1 MPLSFEPGDRGETSL
16 LLLGGG
22 PFEKNIE
29 PRCYDLRMTTAASK
43 QLANERFIAQIA
55 RELGLPES
63 KVKVTAGLLADGGT
77 VPFIARYR
85 KEATGSLDEV
95 QIAAIR
101 DRLTQL
107 DELEKRREAILKSL
121 EERNLLTDSLRQKV
135 LAAATLTA
143 LEDVF
148 APYRPKRRTRATMA
162 KDRGLE
168 PLADWLLAHQAS
180 NGNRE
185 EAARFVVAS
194 EDKDKAVPTVEDAL
208 AGARD
213 ILAERFSDDPEARRQ
228 VRRRYE
234 SDARLSSKVITG
246 QDKDPE
252 AAKFRDYFEWSEPLA
267 NVPSHRLLAMRRGEK
282 EGHLLL
288 RIKIDEEQAIGL
300 LQRLFVNGE
309 GAAGREVASACED
322 GFRRLLSASLET
334 EARLSSKKDADKQ
347 AIQVFGENIREL
359 LMAAPLGQ
367 KCVLA
372 IDPGFRTGCKVVVLD
387 AQGKLLHDSVV
398 YATGNSSGQVAQ
410 AREQVLKMV
419 DRFKVEAIAIGNGTA
434 SRETEAFIRS
444 CRLPGAIAIVVVN
457 ESGAS
462 IYSASEVARE
472 EFPDKDLTVRGA
484 VSIGRRLMDPL
495 AELVKLEPK
504 SIGVGQYQHDV
515 DQRLLK
521 EKLSDVVVS
530 SVNRVGVE
538 VNTASRQLLSY
549 VAGLNETIAGN
560 IVRYRNENG
569 PLKSRSELKK
579 VPRLGPK
586 AFEQAA
592 GFLRIR
598 GAKNPLDSSGVHPE
612 SYEVVKRM
620 AMDLECKVTDLV
632 EQGALR
638 SKVQLEQYVDERV
651 GLPTLTDIMDEL
663 AKPGRDPRE
672 RFEAFS
678 FDPSVEKP
686 ADLKLG
692 MKLPGIVT
700 NVTAFGAFVDVGV
713 HQDGLVHVSQL
724 SDDFVKDPATVVKV
738 GQKVSVTVVEL
749 DLQRNRIGLSRKT
762 NPEIGGSRKPGRDKQ
777 PTSSRNSSPGPR
789 PKREPRQFGGGS
801 LADAFDQALKK
812 K

>member
-1 MPLSFEPGDRGETSL
+1 MTSEITTPSSSVKATASLRGQEH
-16 LLLGGG
+16 
-22 PFEKNIE
+22 FVI
-29 PRCYDLRMTTAASK
+29 
-43 QLANERFIAQIA
+43 QIA
-55 RELGLPES
+55 RELGLSES
-63 KVKVTAGLLADGGT
+63 HVRVTAGLLADGGT

-101 DRLTQL
+101 DRLNQL
-107 DELEKRREAILKSL
+107 AELEKRREAILKSL
-121 EERNLLTDSLRQKV
+121 DERKLLTDALREKV
-135 LAAATLTA
+135 LGAKTLTA

-168 PLADWLLAHQAS
+168 PLADWLFTHQVS
-180 NGNRE
+180 NDSSTKAE
-185 EAARFVVAS
+185 EFLVKS
-194 EDKDKAVPTVEDAL
+194 EDKDKAVPTVDDAL
-208 AGARD
+208 SGARD
-213 ILAERFSDDPEARRQ
+213 ILAERFSDDPEARKLIRK
-228 VRRRYE
+228 RYE
-234 SDARLSSKVITG
+234 SEAILSSKVITG
-246 QDKDPE
+246 QDQDPG
-252 AAKFRDYFEWSEPLA
+252 AAKFRDYFEWSEPLSK
-267 NVPSHRLLAMRRGEK
+267 VPSHRLLAMRRGEK

-288 RIKIDEEQAIGL
+288 RIRIEEEQAIGL
-300 LQRLFVNGE
+300 LQRLFVTDNGL
-309 GAAGREVASACED
+309 AGRQVALACED
-322 GFRRLLSASLET
+322 SFKRLLSASLET
-334 EARLSSKKDADKQ
+334 EARLTGKKQADEQ

-367 KCVLA
+367 KSVLA
-372 IDPGFRTGCKVVVLD
+372 MDPGFRTGCKVVVLD
-387 AQGKLLHDSVV
+387 AQGKLLHDEVV
-398 YATGNSSGQVAQ
+398 FATGNSASQVAR
-410 AREQVLKMV
+410 AREQMLTMV
-419 DRFKVEAIAIGNGTA
+419 DRFKVEAIAIGNGTG
-434 SRETEAFIRS
+434 SRETEAFVRS
-444 CRLPGAIAIVVVN
+444 CGLSTAISVVVVN

-495 AELVKLEPK
+495 AELVKLKPK

-549 VAGLNETIAGN
+549 VAGLNDTIAGN
-560 IVRYRNENG
+560 IVDYRNEKG
-569 PLKSRSELKK
+569 PLKSRAELKK
-579 VPRLGPK
+579 VSRLGPK

-592 GFLRIR
+592 GFLRI
-598 GAKNPLDSSGVHPE
+598 GQAKNPLDSSGVHPE

-620 AMDLECKVTDLV
+620 AADLQCQVRDLV
-632 EQGALR
+632 EKGNLR
-638 SKVQLEQYVDERV
+638 QQVQLEQYVDERV
-651 GLPTLTDIMDEL
+651 GLPTLTDIMEEL

-678 FDPSVEKP
+678 FDPNVEKP

-724 SDDFVKDPATVVKV
+724 SDDFVSDPATVVKV
-738 GQKVSVTVVEL
+738 GQKVKVTVVEV
-749 DLQRNRIGLSRKT
+749 DLARNRIGLSCKT
-762 NPEIGGSRKPGRDKQ
+762 NPEIGARSQSGHDRKRSDHPR
-777 PTSSRNSSPGPR
+777 GPR
-789 PKREPRQFGGGS
+789 ASRPPREQRSFGGGS

-812 K
+812 KP

>member
-1 MPLSFEPGDRGETSL
+1 MTSD
-16 LLLGGG
+16 
-22 PFEKNIE
+22 IA
-29 PRCYDLRMTTAASK
+29 TSSSSASVESN
-43 QLANERFIAQIA
+43 QQRQERLVVQIA
-55 RELGLPES
+55 RELGLSEPH
-63 KVKVTAGLLADGGT
+63 VRVTAGLLADGGT

-101 DRLTQL
+101 DRLNQL
-107 DELEKRREAILKSL
+107 AELEKRRDAILKSL
-121 EERNLLTDSLRQKV
+121 DERKLLTEALRKKV
-135 LAAATLTA
+135 LGAETLTA

-148 APYRPKRRTRATMA
+148 APFRPKRRTRATMA
-162 KDRGLE
+162 RDRGLE
-168 PLADWLLAHQAS
+168 PLAEWLLANQAS
-180 NGNRE
+180 NDSNTQA
-185 EAARFVVAS
+185 EAFRVQS
-194 EDKDKAVPTVEDAL
+194 DDKDKAVPTVDDAL
-208 AGARD
+208 TGARD
-213 ILAERFSDDPEARRQ
+213 ILAERFSDDPEARRL
-228 VRRRYE
+228 VRKRYE
-234 SDARLSSKVITG
+234 TEAILSSKVITG
-246 QDKDPE
+246 QEQDPG

-267 NVPSHRLLAMRRGEK
+267 KVPSHRLLAMRRGEK

-288 RIKIDEEQAIGL
+288 RIRIEEEAAIGL
-300 LQRLFVNGE
+300 LHRLFVTDKGL
-309 GAAGREVASACED
+309 AGRQVALACEE
-322 GFRRLLSASLET
+322 GFKRLLSASLET
-334 EARLSSKKDADKQ
+334 EARLAHKKQADEE

-372 IDPGFRTGCKVVVLD
+372 MDPGLRTGCKVVVLD
-387 AQGKLLHDSVV
+387 AQGKLLHDEVV
-398 YATGNSSGQVAQ
+398 FATGNSASQLAR
-410 AREQVLKMV
+410 AREQMLAMV
-419 DRFKVEAIAIGNGTA
+419 DRFKVEAIAIGNGTG
-434 SRETEAFIRS
+434 SRETEAFARS
-444 CRLPGAIAIVVVN
+444 CGLPNSIAIVMVN

-549 VAGLNETIAGN
+549 VAGLNDTIAGN
-560 IVRYRNENG
+560 IVAYRNENG
-569 PLKSRSELKK
+569 PLKSRAELKK
-579 VPRLGPK
+579 VSRLGPK

-598 GAKNPLDSSGVHPE
+598 QAKNPLDSSGVHPE
-612 SYEVVKRM
+612 SYDVVKRM
-620 AMDLECKVTDLV
+620 ATDLQCQVKDLV
-632 EQGALR
+632 EQGNLR
-638 SKVQLEQYVDERV
+638 QQVRLEQYVDDRV
-651 GLPTLTDIMDEL
+651 GLPTLTDIMEEL
-663 AKPGRDPRE
+663 AKPGRDPRQ

-678 FDPSVEKP
+678 FDPNVEKP

-724 SDDFVKDPATVVKV
+724 SDDFVSDPATVVKV
-738 GQKVSVTVVEL
+738 GQRVKVTVVEL
-749 DLQRNRIGLSRKT
+749 DLARNRIGLSRKA
-762 NPEIGGSRKPGRDKQ
+762 NPEIGARSQSGRERKGPDQSRGPRGSRP
-777 PTSSRNSSPGPR
+777 PR
-789 PKREPRQFGGGS
+789 EQRGFGGGS

-812 K
+812 KP

>member
-1 MPLSFEPGDRGETSL
+1 MAISPSNPNSLSTAQTS
-16 LLLGGG
+16 
-22 PFEKNIE
+22 
-29 PRCYDLRMTTAASK
+29 
-43 QLANERFIAQIA
+43 ERFISQIA
-55 RELGLPES
+55 RELNLNES
-63 KVKVTAGLLADGGT
+63 KVRVTVGLLADGGT

-95 QIAAIR
+95 EIAAIR
-101 DRLTQL
+101 DRLNQL
-107 DELEKRREAILKSL
+107 VDLEKRREAILKSL
-121 EERNLLTDSLRQKV
+121 DERKLLTDSLRKKV
-135 LAAATLTA
+135 MEALTLTA

-148 APYRPKRRTRATMA
+148 APYRPKRRTRATIA

-168 PLADWLLAHQAS
+168 PLANWLMGHQDS
-180 NGNRE
+180 NDVAD
-185 EAARFVVAS
+185 EAAKFVVES
-194 EDKDKAVPTVEDAL
+194 EDKDKAVASSDDAL

-213 ILAERFSDDPEARRQ
+213 ILAERFSDDPEARGLIRK
-228 VRRRYE
+228 RYE
-234 SDARLSSKVITG
+234 TEAILSSKCITG
-246 QDKDPE
+246 QEENPG

-267 NVPSHRLLAMRRGEK
+267 KVPSHRLLAMRRGEK

-288 RIKIDEEQAIGL
+288 RIRVDEEQAALQLRSLFAIG
-300 LQRLFVNGE
+300 NG
-309 GAAGREVASACED
+309 GAGKQVALACD
-322 GFRRLLSASLET
+322 DCFKRLLSASLET
-334 EARLSSKKDADKQ
+334 EARLAGKKEADEQ

-372 IDPGFRTGCKVVVLD
+372 MDPGFRTGCKVVVLD
-387 AQGKLLHDSVV
+387 AQGKLLHDEVV
-398 YATGNSSGQVAQ
+398 FATGNSASQVARS
-410 AREQVLKMV
+410 REQMLAMV
-419 DRFKVEAIAIGNGTA
+419 SRFKVEAIAIGNGTG
-434 SRETEAFIRS
+434 SRETEAFARS
-444 CRLPGAIAIVVVN
+444 CGLPASIAIVMVN

-549 VAGLNETIAGN
+549 VAGLNDTIAGN
-560 IVRYRNENG
+560 IVAYRNENG

-579 VPRLGPK
+579 VARLGPK

-592 GFLRIR
+592 GFLRIHQ
-598 GAKNPLDSSGVHPE
+598 AKNPLDSSGVHPE
-612 SYEVVKRM
+612 SYDVVKRM
-620 AMDLECKVTDLV
+620 AADLKCEVRDLV
-632 EQGALR
+632 EKSGLR
-638 SKVQLEQYVDERV
+638 SQVGLEQYVDERI
-651 GLPTLTDIMDEL
+651 GLPTLTDIMEEL

-678 FDPSVEKP
+678 FDASVEKP
-686 ADLKLG
+686 SDLKLG

-724 SDDFVKDPATVVKV
+724 SDDFVSDPATVVKV
-738 GQKVSVTVVEL
+738 GQKVRVTVVEV
-749 DLQRNRIGLSRKT
+749 DLERNRIGLSCKT
-762 NPEIGGSRKPGRDKQ
+762 NPELGSRSQPGRE
-777 PTSSRNSSPGPR
+777 RRSPGNAPRGRAPR
-789 PKREPRQFGGGS
+789 PPREQRGFSAGS

-812 K
+812 KP

>member
-1 MPLSFEPGDRGETSL
+1 MTPDTPSFQSSSSAPANPRGQAHFVT
-16 LLLGGG
+16 
-22 PFEKNIE
+22 
-29 PRCYDLRMTTAASK
+29 
-43 QLANERFIAQIA
+43 QIA
-55 RELGLPES
+55 RELGLSEPH
-63 KVKVTAGLLADGGT
+63 VKVTAGLLADGGT

-101 DRLTQL
+101 DRLNQL
-107 DELEKRREAILKSL
+107 AELEKRREAILKSL
-121 EERNLLTDSLRQKV
+121 DERKLLTDELRKKV
-135 LAAATLTA
+135 LGAETLTA

-162 KDRGLE
+162 RDRGLE
-168 PLADWLLAHQAS
+168 PLADWLFYNQAS
-180 NGNRE
+180 NASST
-185 EAARFVVAS
+185 EAARFVVES
-194 EDKDKAVPTVEDAL
+194 EDKDKAVPTVDDAL

-228 VRRRYE
+228 VRKRY
-234 SDARLSSKVITG
+234 DAEAILSSKVITG
-246 QDKDPE
+246 QEQDPE
-252 AAKFRDYFEWSEPLA
+252 AAKFRDYFEWSEPLSK
-267 NVPSHRLLAMRRGEK
+267 VPSHRLLAMRRGEK

-288 RIKIDEEQAIGL
+288 RIRIDEEQAVGL
-300 LQRLFVNGE
+300 LHRLFVTESGL
-309 GAAGREVASACED
+309 AGRQVALACED
-322 GFRRLLSASLET
+322 SFKRLLSASLET
-334 EARLSSKKDADKQ
+334 EARLAGKKLADEQ

-372 IDPGFRTGCKVVVLD
+372 MDPGFRTGCKVVVLD
-387 AQGKLLHDSVV
+387 AQGKLLHDEVV
-398 YATGNSSGQVAQ
+398 FATGNSASQVAR
-410 AREQVLKMV
+410 AREQMIAMV
-419 DRFKVEAIAIGNGTA
+419 DRFKVEAIAIGNGTG
-434 SRETEAFIRS
+434 SRETESFARS
-444 CRLPGAIAIVVVN
+444 CGLSAAIPIVVVN

-560 IVRYRNENG
+560 IVAYRNENG
-569 PLKSRSELKK
+569 PLKSRAELKK

-598 GAKNPLDSSGVHPE
+598 QAKNPLDSSGVHPE
-612 SYEVVKRM
+612 SYDVVKQM
-620 AMDLECKVTDLV
+620 ASDLECKVQDLV
-632 EQGALR
+632 EKGNLR
-638 SKVQLEQYVDERV
+638 ERVQLEQYVDDRI
-651 GLPTLTDIMDEL
+651 GLPTLTDIMEEL
-663 AKPGRDPRE
+663 AKPGRDPRQ

-678 FDPSVEKP
+678 FDPNVEKP
-686 ADLKLG
+686 ADLQLG

-724 SDDFVKDPATVVKV
+724 SDDFVSDPATVVKV
-738 GQKVSVTVVEL
+738 GQKVKVTVVEL
-749 DLQRNRIGLSRKT
+749 DLARNRIGLSRKS
-762 NPEIGGSRKPGRDKQ
+762 NPEIGGRSQPGRERKRPDQ
-777 PTSSRNSSPGPR
+777 ARGQRGPR
-789 PKREPRQFGGGS
+789 GQRQQQSFSGGS

-812 K
+812 KS

>member
-1 MPLSFEPGDRGETSL
+1 MAISPSNPTASSAAITS
-16 LLLGGG
+16 
-22 PFEKNIE
+22 
-29 PRCYDLRMTTAASK
+29 
-43 QLANERFIAQIA
+43 ERFISQIA
-55 RELGLPES
+55 RELNLNEAN
-63 KVKVTAGLLADGGT
+63 VRVTVGLLADGGT

-95 QIAAIR
+95 AIAAIR
-101 DRLTQL
+101 DRLNQL
-107 DELEKRREAILKSL
+107 IDLEKRREAILKSL
-121 EERNLLTDSLRQKV
+121 DERKLLTDSLREKV
-135 LAAATLTA
+135 MAALTLTA

-148 APYRPKRRTRATMA
+148 APYRPKRRTRATIA

-168 PLADWLLAHQAS
+168 PLANWLMS
-180 NGNRE
+180 NQDSDDVGD
-185 EAARFVVAS
+185 EAAKFVVES
-194 EDKDKAVPTVEDAL
+194 EDKDKAVLTSADAL

-213 ILAERFSDDPEARRQ
+213 ILAERFSDDPEARGLIRK
-228 VRRRYE
+228 RYQTE
-234 SDARLSSKVITG
+234 AILSSKCITG
-246 QDKDPE
+246 QEKDPG

-267 NVPSHRLLAMRRGEK
+267 KVPSHRLLAMRRGEK

-288 RIKIDEEQAIGL
+288 RIRVDEEQAVAQLQGL
-300 LQRLFVNGE
+300 FAFGKG
-309 GAAGREVASACED
+309 GAAKQVAQACEES
-322 GFRRLLSASLET
+322 FKRLLSASLET
-334 EARLSSKKDADKQ
+334 EARLAGKKEADEQ

-372 IDPGFRTGCKVVVLD
+372 MDPGFRTGCKVVVLD
-387 AQGKLLHDSVV
+387 AQGKLLHDEVV
-398 YATGNSSGQVAQ
+398 FATGNSASQVAR
-410 AREQVLKMV
+410 AREQMLAMV
-419 DRFKVEAIAIGNGTA
+419 SRFKVEAIAIGNGTG
-434 SRETEAFIRS
+434 SRETEAFARS
-444 CRLPGAIAIVVVN
+444 CGLPASIAIVMVN

-560 IVRYRNENG
+560 IVAYRNENG
-569 PLKSRSELKK
+569 PLKSRAELKK

-598 GAKNPLDSSGVHPE
+598 QAKNPLDSSGVHPE
-612 SYEVVKRM
+612 SYDVVKRM
-620 AMDLECKVTDLV
+620 AADLNCGVSDLV
-632 EQGALR
+632 AQTGLR
-638 SKVQLEQYVDERV
+638 NQVGLEQYVDERI
-651 GLPTLTDIMDEL
+651 GLPTLTDIMEEL
-663 AKPGRDPRE
+663 AKPGRDPRQ

-678 FDPSVEKP
+678 FDASVEKP
-686 ADLKLG
+686 SDLKEG

-724 SDDFVKDPATVVKV
+724 SDDFVSDPATVVKV
-738 GQKVSVTVVEL
+738 GQKVRVTVVEV
-749 DLQRNRIGLSRKT
+749 DLQRNRIGLSCKS
-762 NPEIGGSRKPGRDKQ
+762 NPEL
-777 PTSSRNSSPGPR
+777 GPR
-789 PKREPRQFGGGS
+789 SQSGGERRSPANAPRGRAPRPAREQRSFTAGS

-812 K
+812 KP